1 MAGDDKERDRGHAH
15 RSNGSKPVQAASAE
29 LTRQGTE
36 ACASIRGS
44 SARFGTVIVS
54 AMRQLSAVPWL
65 SSGGRIALS
74 ILCVA
79 TLVCG
84 VLGLLKIS
92 IGEKQAPNKELTT
105 GSIQR
110 SPAVRKPESHDPMAA
125 FLVAPA
131 VAQSTQRSTRSTTAD
146 PSLCLDR
153 GRNVSRRLHGAGL
166 RLDRFRIQPAS
177 DQATRCCRG

>member
-1 MAGDDKERDRGHAH
+1 MAGRDKERDRGHAH
-15 RSNGSKPVQAASAE
+15 RSNESKPVQAASAE
-29 LTRQGTE
+29 LTRQGIE
-36 ACASIRGS
+36 ACAVYSGLQR
-44 SARFGTVIVS
+44 AFWTVIVS

-79 TLVCG
+79 TPVCG

-92 IGEKQAPNKELTT
+92 IAEKQAPNKELAT

-110 SPAVRKPESHDPMAA
+110 SPAVRKPESRDPMAA

-146 PSLCLDR
+146 PSLIPLPR
-153 GRNVSRRLHGAGL
+153 PRPKRL
-166 RLDRFRIQPAS
+166 
-177 DQATRCCRG
+177 

>member
-1 MAGDDKERDRGHAH
+1 MIGRVAVPPALMLGTSNNLLS
-15 RSNGSKPVQAASAE
+15 RSAV
-29 LTRQGTE
+29 
-36 ACASIRGS
+36 GS
-44 SARFGTVIVS
+44 SCSRYSGAPARVLRQASFS

-92 IGEKQAPNKELTT
+92 IAEKQAPNKELAT

-110 SPAVRKPESHDPMAA
+110 SPAVRKPESRDPMAA

-131 VAQSTQRSTRSTTAD
+131 VAQSTQRSTRSITAD
-146 PSLCLDR
+146 PSLIPLPR
-153 GRNVSRRLHGAGL
+153 PRPKRL
-166 RLDRFRIQPAS
+166 
-177 DQATRCCRG
+177 

>member
-65 SSGGRIALS
+65 RSGGRIALS

-79 TLVCG
+79 TPG
-84 VLGLLKIS
+84 VWRIWPS
-92 IGEKQAPNKELTT
+92 ENQHWRET
-105 GSIQR
+105 GAEQR
-110 SPAVRKPESHDPMAA
+110 IDHGIYP
-125 FLVAPA
+125 
-131 VAQSTQRSTRSTTAD
+131 T
-146 PSLCLDR
+146 
-153 GRNVSRRLHGAGL
+153 VS
-166 RLDRFRIQPAS
+166 
-177 DQATRCCRG
+177 CCP